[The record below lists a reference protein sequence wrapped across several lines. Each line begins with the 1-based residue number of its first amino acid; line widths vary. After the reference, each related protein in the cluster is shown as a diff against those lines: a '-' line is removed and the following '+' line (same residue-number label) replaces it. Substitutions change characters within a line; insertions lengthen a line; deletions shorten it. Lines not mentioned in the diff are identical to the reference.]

1 MITQLVIAVALTIGV
16 SALCSILEAMVLS
29 VTTAEIE
36 SFKKRSPKRGKI
48 LEKYRGKSMKLAPL
62 FSALIQL
69 PIRWELPLQGDWLK
83 KPSAVEA
90 IPS

>member
-36 SFKKRSPKRGKI
+36 SFKKDLLKE
-48 LEKYRGKSMKLAPL
+48 EKYLRNIGWKSMKQVLP
-62 FSALIQL
+62 FSALTQL
-69 PIRWELPLQGDWLK
+69 PIP
-83 KPSAVEA
+83 
-90 IPS
+90 